1 MSKFQKYEQ
10 KIRKYMEKL
19 KKFVT
24 KIGISFPEEIEL
36 INKTPKKLI
45 LPCHM
50 GILFYGDFNINLF
63 EQIESYLNIVYDSFF
78 FEIINLD
85 IFKLSKEIYSKGIKK
100 EYKELRK
107 SNNKL
112 SMHPTNKFYR
122 LLIDKRIEEKLGMI
136 IALTDLPIYSS
147 SEVNILFLFGETHLK
162 HRCSIVSTLKLK
174 ESFYN
179 RKSDQNLFFQRII
192 KEVIHE
198 IGHIILG
205 SEHCN
210 ENSCVMKFSKTIEE
224 IDKKSYRLCSI
235 CNGKLNKVRKQ
246 FNF

>member
-1 MSKFQKYEQ
+1 MG
-10 KIRKYMEKL
+10 KL

-36 INKTPKKLI
+36 INNTPEKLI
-45 LPCHM
+45 LPCHI
-50 GILFYGDFNINLF
+50 GILFYGDFNVTLF
-63 EQIESYLNIVYDSFF
+63 EQIESYLSKVYDSFF
-78 FEIINLD
+78 FEIRDLEIL
-85 IFKLSKEIYSKGIKK
+85 KLSKEIYSKGIKK

-107 SNNKL
+107 TNNKL
-112 SMHPTNKFYR
+112 SIHPTNKFYR

-147 SEVNILFLFGETHLK
+147 SEVDILFLFGETHLK

-179 RKSDQNLFFQRII
+179 RKNVQKLFFQRII

-205 SEHCN
+205 SEHCM

-224 IDKKSYRLCSI
+224 IDKKSYRFCSI
-235 CNGKLNKVRKQ
+235 CKGKLSKVRKQ